1 MKRGEIYMSM
11 CDIHNQERVWI
22 YQTDEF
28 KTYIERVKYE
38 CTECNRIL
46 MKHFGVE
53 MKPFGR

>member
-1 MKRGEIYMSM
+1 MYMSK

-38 CTECNRIL
+38 CTECNKIL